1 MTTITYLLT
10 IDAGLVYELI
20 NVDLRKL
27 FWYISNVKSFPQELK
42 TQKVLEKFLKFSEKS
57 TLRGNL

>member
-1 MTTITYLLT
+1 MTTITDLLT

-27 FWYISNVKSFPQELK
+27 FWYIWNVKSFPQELK